1 VDCGGVTP
9 AVFGELAAQS
19 AKGRNLAGVVIHGA
33 IRDSDVSTR
42 IGLPIFSTSVCSH
55 AGEPKGFGE
64 IGTEITING
73 QAVRPGDW
81 VFGDDDGVMILPGEL
96 AVEYA
101 NRAVDVME
109 TEQRLSAEILGG
121 KTLSEVANLKKWEK
135 R

>member
-1 VDCGGVTP
+1 M
-9 AVFGELAAQS
+9 S

-42 IGLPIFSTSVCSH
+42 IGLPLFSTAICSH

-64 IGTEITING
+64 IGTEISING
-73 QAVRPGDW
+73 QAIRPGDW
-81 VFGDDDGVMILPGEL
+81 MFGDDDGVMVLPREQ

-109 TEQRLSAEILGG
+109 TEQRLASEIHAG